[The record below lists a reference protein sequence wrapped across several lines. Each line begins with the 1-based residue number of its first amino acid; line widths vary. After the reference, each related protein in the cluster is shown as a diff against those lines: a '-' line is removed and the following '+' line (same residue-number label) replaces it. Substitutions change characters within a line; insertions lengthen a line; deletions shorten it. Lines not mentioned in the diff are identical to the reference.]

1 MLQVHAAVLAVL
13 HALILTPGLQIDPQ
27 GGIAHGT
34 WGGKHHLIPL
44 PLLALHL
51 YYLIKE
57 HLVLTHGVV
66 IAQMESDK
74 LLGGRLAFLSER
86 GRTCPYAEPVLLAL
100 LYAHSEKAF
109 VLYAAE
115 HDRMA
120 GITYAHIVRAT
131 LKRAVIANLHITER
145 GPAHKRVVKLK
156 RTVLYKL
163 RIESAVS
170 SVVYIL
176 KEQAVHGLLHRNA
189 GILRLYLKRRLSQ
202 HGNRRTDCPYK

>member
-100 LYAHSEKAF
+100 LYAHSEKTF

-120 GITYAHIVRAT
+120 GITYAHIVRAA
-131 LKRAVIANLHITER
+131 LKRAVITHLHIPEC
-145 GPAHKRVVKLK
+145 GPPHKRVVKLK
-156 RTVLYKL
+156 GTVLDKL
-163 RIESAVS
+163 GIQSAVGS
-170 SVVYIL
+170 IVYIL
-176 KEQAVHGLLHRNA
+176 KEQAVHGLLNRNLTGP
-189 GILRLYLKRRLSQ
+189 GINLKRRLGLHQYRYADS
-202 HGNRRTDCPYK
+202 HS